1 MGSYTNYRIN
11 RKHRTSPLAIPE
23 FHKKQHT
30 GFRRLKFIESALKS
44 SGQAHGTKSCCD
56 VIIYL

>member
-1 MGSYTNYRIN
+1 M
-11 RKHRTSPLAIPE
+11 PAIADLHVPSSQE

-44 SGQAHGTKSCCD
+44 SRQAHGTKSCCD
-56 VIIYL
+56 VIIYP